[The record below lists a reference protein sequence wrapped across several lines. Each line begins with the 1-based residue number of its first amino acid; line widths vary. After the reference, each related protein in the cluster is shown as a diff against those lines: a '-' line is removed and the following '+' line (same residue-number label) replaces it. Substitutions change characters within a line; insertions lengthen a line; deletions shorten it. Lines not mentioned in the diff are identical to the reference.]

1 MFGFFGNHLQP
12 RHPMKRI
19 DYDPAVRIRE
29 PAEHPH
35 CWRAGFVSVCL
46 QADSVL
52 GGGRARA
59 ERACRHRCE
68 PVLGGCEDGPVSVI
82 RSVFAG
88 FYAGWV
94 WERRVSALRPLL
106 VFVLGWFGLG
116 LVVLGAFVIVLNVL
130 NHTLYGAPVFVQRY
144 LSAIASDNI
153 TEAMSTPGVDID
165 ATTLTSRGINGPV
178 SRAM

>member
-46 QADSVL
+46 QADS
-52 GGGRARA
+52 
-59 ERACRHRCE
+59 
-68 PVLGGCEDGPVSVI
+68 VLGGCEDGPVSVI

-178 SRAM
+178 SR